1 MPRRATRPT
10 ATRRRTRWPMKPAT
24 DPSRPVT
31 HRPGHR
37 ANPAHP
43 RIDTRPSHAQH
54 KACKLAR
61 SLRRACDARG
71 DPERLRHHRRGRR
84 LAYSSLLRLG
94 VGTGAN
100 PKPRLPAP
108 AQPSPDEGL
117 RRATHVAD
125 GELDNESAA
134 PAAATTEQP
143 VALDTQ
149 TASPGNSDTTKDD
162 PWRCARTPG
171 ARGCERRH
179 GEDLVIAQPDIHA
192 APGGL
197 PAPAEAARSCRIQCD
212 GQWHRVSCA
221 SDAEARCDCHAEPVA
236 QCVDKPL

>member
-1 MPRRATRPT
+1 MLA
-10 ATRRRTRWPMKPAT
+10 AAL
-24 DPSRPVT
+24 SACVT
-31 HRPGHR
+31 
-37 ANPAHP
+37 
-43 RIDTRPSHAQH
+43 
-54 KACKLAR
+54 
-61 SLRRACDARG
+61 
-71 DPERLRHHRRGRR
+71 
-84 LAYSSLLRLG
+84 
-94 VGTGAN
+94 TGAGGGLHTPVSLGSASELAQTLN
-100 PKPRLPAP
+100 HVFQP
-108 AQPSPDEGL
+108 QPSPDEGL

-125 GELDNESAA
+125 GDLDNESAA

-143 VALDTQ
+143 VALATQ